1 MDRKNGSPTVSIEV
15 LPEWTKR
22 CSERLRL
29 YLRSP
34 WFIVP
39 ICTFVF
45 ARQPDSEAGEF
56 VWNAG
61 DATWSTNL
69 ALWLADGTISTAWP
83 EDGADNDARLT
94 GAGHN
99 ITLGEEIHVNDITVD
114 AASENDTYTIS
125 GSPSLV
131 LEGVSIPIVNI
142 ATRRT
147 FAIDSLV
154 QADAGLIKEGA
165 GILRLS
171 ANASR
176 LSGIAVNAGGLQIGL
191 ATSTGGNFAL
201 RRSDLF
207 VGAGATVSSVG
218 STAKAEN
225 FNLWAGGL
233 SGNGTVTTKSSTTST
248 TGSLTLTLL
257 HDTTFSGALTA
268 KGLFLQGA
276 AVQTLTG
283 NITGVTDSVTID
295 TGSTLRLAGS
305 GAPSLG
311 ALGKSSITL
320 RGGSLVLDNTD
331 GDTSAAAGRIDG
343 KLNSFGGTLKLLGD
357 SNGSLEA
364 IDALELYS
372 GATTLVSRAKNGATG
387 LTTLTFTNLFIYE
400 SSRAT
405 LNFDLSAT
413 GAAITVG
420 NPTSAS
426 LGAWATFGGEEY
438 AMYSVNTVVKHNYK
452 SGSIDNSNINTLGS
466 SPGATNYAALN
477 QTIAVVV
484 RDTFDYNAKALRILP
499 NGAGESLSL
508 GKNVNLQVS
517 GILLAGSYDYTI
529 NNLPGSAGGLT
540 TPFTSTDVSS
550 PRYIGVSQ
558 PDTQLALAIP
568 IKKPGLDVVKYG
580 AGVLALT
587 ADNTATLNSGN
598 TAFVVNEGILR
609 VTMGASLPDNGHT
622 SVRLRGGV
630 LELANGTDEALGDF
644 KFALGT
650 AGGTVNWTG
659 STIGTT
665 GIIDR
670 GEGGFS
676 AYGGNA
682 TVNIGGLAT
691 PSTLTWN
698 SGQFV
703 SDGFAL
709 VFGSSKANSRVT
721 LLNNVA
727 LDSGSSTAA
736 YNLRTFRVQDNPNS
750 STDLARIAGGISGSA
765 NSDFLKTGPG
775 TLQLTGTNSFAGQT
789 IIHSGA
795 LQIGASDGAGAG
807 NGKLS
812 ATERIVV
819 HEGGSLLLGGQS
831 NFQDRI
837 HDTVPIALDGGS
849 IHPNGL
855 SEYTTG
861 AGDKILPGVG
871 VLTLLSSSFID
882 FGNGASTFA
891 FSDSSH
897 ATWNGTLSIYNWG
910 QGDRL
915 FFGSDA
921 SGLRADQLTQI
932 QFFSGFNTGRLPAP
946 AISSDGE
953 LVVVPEP
960 STALTAGALLLYLG
974 LGRRRSTRRRASR

>member
-1 MDRKNGSPTVSIEV
+1 MDSKNGSPTVSIEV

-45 ARQPDSEAGEF
+45 ARQPDSQAGEF

-69 ALWLADGTISTAWP
+69 TAWFVDGNISTAWP
-83 EDGADNDARLT
+83 GDGANNDARFT
-94 GAGHN
+94 GEGRS

-114 AASENDTYTIS
+114 AASGNATYTVS

-131 LEGVSIPIVNI
+131 LEGVSIPTVNI
-142 ATRRT
+142 ATGRT

-165 GILRLS
+165 GTLRLS

-176 LSGIAVNAGGLQIGL
+176 LSDITVNAGVLQIGL

-207 VGAGATVSSVG
+207 LGAGATVSSVG
-218 STAKAEN
+218 NTAKAEN
-225 FNLWAGGL
+225 FNLWTGGF
-233 SGNGTVTTKSSTTST
+233 SGSGTVTTKSSTTST

-257 HDTTFSGALTA
+257 HDTTFSGAITA

-283 NITGVTDSVTID
+283 NITGVTDGVTID

-305 GAPSLG
+305 GTPSLG

-331 GDTSAAAGRIDG
+331 GDTSAVTGRIDG
-343 KLNSFGGTLKLLGD
+343 KLNSFGGTLTLLGD
-357 SNGSLEA
+357 SNGTLEG

-372 GATTLVSRAKNGATG
+372 GATTLVSRAKNGASGVTSIA
-387 LTTLTFTNLFIYE
+387 FTELVTYA

-413 GAAITVG
+413 GATITVG
-420 NPTSAS
+420 NKTPPP

-438 AMYSVNTVVKHNYK
+438 AMYSATAVVKHTYQAGA
-452 SGSIDNSNINTLGS
+452 GSTTNALGI
-466 SPGATNYAALN
+466 SPGAENYAALD
-477 QTIAVVV
+477 QSIPVVL

-499 NGAGESLSL
+499 GGAGESLSL
-508 GKNVNLQVS
+508 GRSVNLQVS

-529 NNLPGSAGGLT
+529 NNLPGSAGSLT
-540 TPFTSTDVSS
+540 TPVTSTDVNS

-558 PDTQLALAIP
+558 PNAQLTLAIP

-609 VTMGASLPDNGHT
+609 VTMGTSLPDNGHT
-622 SVRLRGGV
+622 SVHLRGGV
-630 LELANGTDEALGDF
+630 LELANGTDAALGDF

-659 STIGTT
+659 TTIGTT

-676 AYGGNA
+676 AHGGNA

-709 VFGSSKANSRVT
+709 AFGSSKANSRIT

-750 STDLARIAGGISGSA
+750 STDLARIAGGISGSG

-812 ATERIVV
+812 ATEQIVV
-819 HEGGSLLLGGQS
+819 HGGGSLLLGGQS

-837 HDTVPIALDGGS
+837 HDTAPIALDGGS

-861 AGDKILPGVG
+861 AGNKILPGVG

-921 SGLRADQLTQI
+921 NGLREDQLAKI
-932 QFFSGFNTGRLPAP
+932 QFFSGFNTGRLPSP
-946 AISSDGE
+946 SISSDGE

-974 LGRRRSTRRRASR
+974 AGHRRSTRRRASR